1 MGNYSSRPNRKITKQ
16 DTAILDMK
24 IQRDKLQQYQRR
36 IQVVLDRE
44 RAIAQQC
51 LEKGDKERARLALR
65 KRKYQ
70 AQLLVKTDS
79 QLETL
84 ERLTQSIE
92 FALVEKDVLFGLQQG
107 SFVLRE
113 INREMSMDK
122 VERLLD
128 ESADGIAYQNEVSQ
142 MLANSITNSEEA
154 EIEDELEAMQR
165 EEVFLRLP
173 IHMIVTNYLSQLVKN
188 IPTVPETELPQPQ
201 RVTAEGEG
209 EPEEEAEE
217 PAREASKSRNRAVP
231 LMA

>member
-36 IQVVLDRE
+36 IQVILDRE

-107 SFVLRE
+107 SQVLRE

-142 MLANSITNSEEA
+142 MLSNSITNSEEA
-154 EIEDELEAMQR
+154 EIEEELEAMRR
-165 EEVFLRLP
+165 EE
-173 IHMIVTNYLSQLVKN
+173 LVKN

-201 RVTAEGEG
+201 RVTAEREA

-217 PAREASKSRNRAVP
+217 PARKASKSRNRTEP

>member
-24 IQRDKLQQYQRR
+24 LQRDRLQQYQRR
-36 IQVVLDRE
+36 IQGILDRE
-44 RAIAQQC
+44 HEIARQC
-51 LEKGDKERARLALR
+51 LEKGDRERARLALR

-70 AQLLVKTDS
+70 EQLLAKTDS

-107 SFVLRE
+107 SQVLKE
-113 INREMSMDK
+113 INQEMSMDK

-128 ESADGIAYQNEVSQ
+128 ESADGVAYQNEISQ
-142 MLANSITNSEEA
+142 MLADAITNSEEA
-154 EIEDELEAMQR
+154 EIEEELEAIRR
-165 EEVFLRLP
+165 EE
-173 IHMIVTNYLSQLVKN
+173 LVKN
-188 IPTVPETELPQPQ
+188 IPAIPETKIP
-201 RVTAEGEG
+201 EG
-209 EPEEEAEE
+209 PAEEEEEVVEE
-217 PAREASKSRNRAVP
+217 PHEQEEEVEALPSSRSRYRAEP

>member
-36 IQVVLDRE
+36 IQVILDRE

-107 SFVLRE
+107 SQVLRE

-154 EIEDELEAMQR
+154 EIEEELEAMRR
-165 EEVFLRLP
+165 EE
-173 IHMIVTNYLSQLVKN
+173 LVKN

-201 RVTAEGEG
+201 RVTAEREA

-217 PAREASKSRNRAVP
+217 PAREASKSRNRAEP